1 MGKERERESGV
12 AATVFEYCL
21 DLGTGRQFA
30 RLIRRPASAS
40 ASASASVKLGSLGLA
55 LSLWLQ
61 PVGAINALNAAAWCG
76 IVN

>member
-12 AATVFEYCL
+12 AATVFEYCV

-30 RLIRRPASAS
+30 RLIRRP

>member
-1 MGKERERESGV
+1 MKEREREGTERGRERV
-12 AATVFEYCL
+12 CVFEYCL
-21 DLGTGRQFA
+21 DRETGRQFA

-40 ASASASVKLGSLGLA
+40 SRAWMLLL
-55 LSLWLQ
+55 LLQ